1 MAQLTTGALI
11 AGYRV
16 DALAGQGGMGVVY
29 RATQLSLGRT
39 VALKLIAPSLAD
51 DPHFRERFE
60 RESRLAAS
68 IDHPNVLP
76 VYEAGDAEGT
86 LFMALRWVDGTDLR
100 TLIHRS
106 GGMEARQAVR
116 IVGQIAAG
124 LDAAHRLGL
133 VHRDVKPGNV
143 LIPTGSE
150 HAYLTDF
157 GLMKQIRGGEELT
170 DSGEFIGTID
180 YIAPEQIRGDGC
192 DARSDVYSLGCV
204 LFHAV
209 SGRVPFDAETG
220 LAKVYAH
227 LNRDPPRVSELAR
240 NLPTGLDDVIARA
253 MEKEPAER
261 YPTAGDF
268 ARAAAAVTGQ
278 SPPPA
283 LGPATGTAPAET
295 ALLQNGVGRAPWRGP
310 RHRATGRRARLAA
323 LGIAVI
329 AVTAAGLILLTLGD
343 SDEPQRTAAPAAP
356 PSFSDGTLLQA
367 PGATRP
373 YVIKRGAR
381 FAVPPDERPAFSVDG
396 QEVRAVSRATL
407 RRVPLV
413 PPDGTLLRPY
423 RSSLVW
429 LVEDG
434 TRQHTEPPPGAD
446 IAIIPS
452 TGLSQIPP
460 VPSGRQT
467 KVTINAPEFVLE
479 HRRFVLSARVR
490 SPSGI
495 PTGTCV
501 FYRVTPGRRKERA
514 NAPSHDGRCATRIK
528 FGGAEQVRYSVEFIG
543 DPGWRASS
551 AVTRPIDVFTP

>member
-39 VALKLIAPSLAD
+39 VALKLIAPGLAD
-51 DPHFRERFE
+51 DPRFRERFE

-76 VYEAGDAEGT
+76 VYEAGDADGT
-86 LFMALRWVDGTDLR
+86 LFMAMRWVDGTDLR
-100 TLIHRS
+100 TLIHR
-106 GGMEARQAVR
+106 GTGMEARYAAR

-157 GLMKQIRGGEELT
+157 GLMKQIRGGDELT

-209 SGRVPFDAETG
+209 CGRVPFDEDTG
-220 LAKVYAH
+220 LAKVNAH
-227 LNRDPPRVSELAR
+227 LNHDPPRASELASD
-240 NLPTGLDDVIARA
+240 LPAGLDEVIARA
-253 MEKEPAER
+253 MEKEPADR
-261 YPTAGDF
+261 YATAGGF

-278 SPPPA
+278 SPPPV
-283 LGPATGTAPAET
+283 LGPANGTAPAET
-295 ALLQNGVGRAPWRGP
+295 ALLQNGVGGAR
-310 RHRATGRRARLAA
+310 RHRAKRRTPARRGQLAA

-329 AVTAAGLILLTLGD
+329 AVVAAGLVVLILGD

-356 PSFSDGTLLQA
+356 PSFSDGTLLTMA
-367 PGATRP
+367 GAARP

-381 FAVPPDERPAFSVDG
+381 FAVPPDERPAFAVDG
-396 QEVRAVSRATL
+396 QEVRRVSRATL

-413 PPDGTLLRPY
+413 PRDGTLLRPY

-434 TRQHTEPPPGAD
+434 TRQLTQPPPGAD

-452 TGLSQIPP
+452 TGLRQIPP
-460 VPSGRQT
+460 VPSGRRT
-467 KVTINAPEFVLE
+467 KVTINAPAFVLE

-501 FYRVTPGRRKERA
+501 FYRVSPGRRKERA
-514 NAPSHDGRCATRIK
+514 NAPAHDGRCATRIK

-543 DPGWRASS
+543 DPGWSASS
-551 AVTRPIDVFTP
+551 GVTRPIDVLVP